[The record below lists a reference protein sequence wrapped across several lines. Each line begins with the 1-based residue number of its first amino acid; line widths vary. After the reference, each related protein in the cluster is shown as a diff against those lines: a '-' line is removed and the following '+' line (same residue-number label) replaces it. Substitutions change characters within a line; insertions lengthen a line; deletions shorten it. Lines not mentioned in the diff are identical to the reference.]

1 MKVSTV
7 APRSTVRTLTEI
19 DTGTLVI
26 SMYVLTL
33 EGPDGHRGKR
43 VRVHTARCWADEVEA
58 KFAEFVAAN
67 GKLQYLLEAY
77 YLPAPMTIARTGN
90 KYLGM

>member
-1 MKVSTV
+1 MKISTV
-7 APRSTVRTLTEI
+7 VPRSTVRSLTEI

-43 VRVHTARCWADEVEA
+43 VRVHSVRCWADEVEA

-67 GKLQYLLEAY
+67 SKLQPMLEAY
-77 YLPAPMTIARTGN
+77 YLPAPMNIARTGN
-90 KYLGM
+90 KYHGM